1 MKRLTWL
8 ILAMATVALL
18 TGCASTRRSVT
29 EQKNHTRS
37 DSVVVKDSLVVRD
50 SVVIRY
56 ATTGSDSVVVR
67 DSVVVTLDATGK
79 VVKTE
84 RYRSSD
90 RKRETTHE
98 TASERVRSEA
108 ERGTTTAVHGETVT
122 VSRRLERSVAWY
134 VWVMVGTGVAAVAG
148 TLGYSLYRARK
159 EAKG

>member
-29 EQKNHTRS
+29 EQKNHTKS

-56 ATTGSDSVVVR
+56 ATRGSDSVVVR

-79 VVKTE
+79 VVKAE

-90 RKRETTHE
+90 RKRETV
-98 TASERVRSEA
+98 TA
-108 ERGTTTAVHGETVT
+108 
-122 VSRRLERSVAWY
+122 SRRLERGVAWY

-159 EAKG
+159 DAKG